1 MRQSIAKMDPQK
13 LEIEVGDEDLGTKL
27 FSLYLAA
34 KEIIEYRQY
43 LPLR

>member
-34 KEIIEYRQY
+34 KEIIEYGEY